1 MAEKGGRLTFL
12 KPQAPPLSSGPAPV
26 GAPYQVALA
35 SSQPPVSAL
44 VPLAPESGA
53 GGLAYGGGVVT
64 GAGGGVALGGE
75 EGGGAQQPWAARQK
89 SRAVATATEKDD
101 IAIVVVDS
109 W

>member
-1 MAEKGGRLTFL
+1 LKSGSLPQEVMAEKGGRLTFL

-44 VPLAPESGA
+44 VPLA
-53 GGLAYGGGVVT
+53 L
-64 GAGGGVALGGE
+64 

-101 IAIVVVDS
+101 IAIVILDS
-109 W
+109 L